1 MMRVFAGLLLFA
13 LFSLPAFAIE
23 RAETDATILTMRRVF
38 VEQFGG
44 GSTAGQIRD
53 MLISA
58 LHATHLVQLTEKE
71 ERSDVVLK
79 GSGEDLVFT
88 EDHSSSDNLNI
99 HTNSSESGTSSKGYA
114 SKGISAGENE
124 SSHVS
129 ERKHESSAAVRLVN
143 REGDV
148 IWSATKESQGGKF
161 RGASADVADKL
172 VKQLL
177 QDMDRARSSA
187 AKQAGKPVL

>member
-1 MMRVFAGLLLFA
+1 MRWAVAGVLLTAFA
-13 LFSLPAFAIE
+13 LPVFAIE

-38 VEQFGG
+38 VEPFGG
-44 GSTAGQIRD
+44 GTTAEQIRD

-58 LHATHLVQLTEKE
+58 LHGTHLVQLTEKQ
-71 ERSDVVLK
+71 ERADVVLK

-88 EDHSSSDNLNI
+88 EDHSSTDNLNI
-99 HTNSSESGTSSKGYA
+99 HTNSSESGTSTKGYA

-129 ERKHESSAAVRLVN
+129 ERKHESSAAIRLVN
-143 REGDV
+143 RDGDV

-172 VKQLL
+172 VKQLV

>member
-1 MMRVFAGLLLFA
+1 MIWVAATLLLLA
-13 LFSLPAFAIE
+13 AGQAAAIDRVE
-23 RAETDATILTMRRVF
+23 SDVSILTMRRVF
-38 VEQFGG
+38 VEPFGG
-44 GSTAGQIRD
+44 GETAAQIRD

-58 LHATHLVQLTEKE
+58 LQNSHLVQVTENQ

-79 GSGEDLVFT
+79 GSGEDLVYT
-88 EDHSSSDNLNI
+88 EDHSSTDNLNI
-99 HTNSSESGTSSKGYA
+99 HTNSSDSGSSTKGYA

-129 ERKHESSAAVRLVN
+129 ERKHESSAAIRLVN

-161 RGASADVADKL
+161 RGASVDVAEKL
-172 VKQLL
+172 VKQLT
-177 QDMDRARSSA
+177 QDVERMRASS

>member
-1 MMRVFAGLLLFA
+1 MRWAVAGVLLTAFA
-13 LFSLPAFAIE
+13 LPVCAIE

-38 VEQFGG
+38 VEPFGG
-44 GSTAGQIRD
+44 GTTAEQIRD

-58 LHATHLVQLTEKE
+58 LHGTHLVQLTEKQ
-71 ERSDVVLK
+71 ERADVVLK

-88 EDHSSSDNLNI
+88 EDHSSSDNLNV
-99 HTNSSESGTSSKGYA
+99 HTNSSESGTSTKGYA

-129 ERKHESSAAVRLVN
+129 ERKHESSAAIRLVN
-143 REGDV
+143 RDGDV

-172 VKQLL
+172 VKQLV
-177 QDMDRARSSA
+177 QDMERARSSA